1 MRRRKGSTKAILG
14 QLSREALYL
23 MLVNEKRPLSAAA
36 LIFVF
41 TVLSAC
47 GGADPAPSVS
57 VTGDFS
63 GVLSVRLNY
72 RYEADVPAPSIENNS
87 AAAAAPNTAVQ
98 FHFDQN
104 RPFEVLHR
112 TIASPDGRRIVAV
125 YSKNSDTALEY
136 RLDMYSGEGVLL
148 NKMTADTMA
157 VHFPETIQW
166 APDSRAIAFV
176 AMLRTESR
184 QDTVEPPP
192 PADESATENQA
203 NAEMSPSP
211 TLAPAP
217 EAPTGVLTFRT
228 EQIYICDSDGA
239 ALKPITQN
247 EGLIYFY
254 YSWSPDGAML
264 VALAA
269 TAREWEFLNS
279 RADNEGEKF
288 VPFGRPRIVEKTGR
302 ERRLDD
308 GLTNVPP
315 VWSVDSSKVAAAYD
329 TQIRIYDA
337 LGDNPTQAAVP
348 LRNELLLSSKAYD
361 TAQQANA
368 NIPPPESAANSP
380 DAAPQQGES
389 VLPDPASLVSFNP
402 IVMLNWPEAGILYF
416 QTAFIKR
423 MKNEADSV
431 TSFARWHRL
440 ILTPQPPPTAN

>member
-1 MRRRKGSTKAILG
+1 MRRRKGSTKAISG

-23 MLVNEKRPLSAAA
+23 MWVKGKRPRCSAA
-36 LIFVF
+36 LVFVF
-41 TVLSAC
+41 VMLSAC
-47 GGADPAPSVS
+47 GGADPMLPANVS
-57 VTGDFS
+57 GNLS
-63 GVLSVRLNY
+63 EVLSVRLNY
-72 RYEADVPAPSIENNS
+72 HYEADVPAPSLENNS
-87 AAAAAPNTAVQ
+87 AASAAPNAAVQ

-104 RPFEVLHR
+104 RPLEVLHR
-112 TIASPDGRRIVAV
+112 TISSPDGRRIAAV
-125 YSKNSDTALEY
+125 YTKTGDTALEY
-136 RLDMYSGEGVLL
+136 RLDMYSSEGLLL
-148 NKMTADTMA
+148 NKMTADAMA

-166 APDSRAIAFV
+166 SPDSRAIAFV
-176 AMLRTESR
+176 AMLRSESP
-184 QDTVEPPP
+184 QGTVEPPP
-192 PADESATENQA
+192 SGPPSSADEAAAENQA
-203 NAEMSPSP
+203 DAEISPSP
-211 TLAPAP
+211 TIMPTP

-239 ALKPITQN
+239 GLKPITQN

-254 YSWSPDGAML
+254 YAWSPDGAML

-269 TAREWEFLNS
+269 TVREWEFLNA
-279 RADNEGEKF
+279 RADAEGEKF

-315 VWSVDSSKVAAAYD
+315 IWSMDSTKVAAAYD

-348 LRNELLLSSKAYD
+348 LRNELLLSSRAYD
-361 TAQQANA
+361 IAQQANA
-368 NIPPPESAANSP
+368 NIQPSEPADNS
-380 DAAPQQGES
+380 APQQGES
-389 VLPDPASLVSFNP
+389 VLPDPATLVSFNP

-423 MKNEADSV
+423 MKNDADSV

-440 ILTPQPPPTAN
+440 ILTPQPAAN